1 MVHSSPTFYFQAV
14 GVLMSKMS
22 LLETANG
29 WVLLFFIQSETLRL
43 LMGSLS
49 PFTFRVTIERYE
61 FSVIMIPIQSLLLW
75 IIPWASSFFYR
86 VPLNISCR
94 AGLVVTYSFSFCLS
108 WKLFISPSIL
118 NQSLA

>member
-1 MVHSSPTFYFQAV
+1 MVNGSPTFYFQAV

-61 FSVIMIPIQSLLLW
+61 FSVIMISIQSLFLW
-75 IIPWASSFFYR
+75 I
-86 VPLNISCR
+86 VPLNFFLK
-94 AGLVVTYSFSFCLS
+94 GNL
-108 WKLFISPSIL
+108 KSPP
-118 NQSLA
+118 